1 MAIFN
6 LEYIAEATKAKYPNV
21 IKLNVAGKE
30 RSIYFQDKFKKY
42 EERKKIEASAISEVK
57 AAIRNEENIKKK
69 IYDFILK
76 DEDNHDGHID
86 KDSKSNAGY
95 LDYFEV
101 VEHGDGYTI
110 NATMINYQYMIT
122 CLKNGKPTSE
132 SKVIYLD

>member
-6 LEYIAEATKAKYPNV
+6 FEYIAEATKAKYPNV

-30 RSIYFQDKFKKY
+30 RHIYFQDKFKKY
-42 EERKKIEASAISEVK
+42 EES
-57 AAIRNEENIKKK
+57 IKKK

-76 DEDNHDGHID
+76 DEDNHDGNID